1 MSSVGKSTKVYSGFA
16 PTQIPGCALWLDAAD
31 PSSLTLSGSSVTQ
44 WRDKSGN
51 GNHTTGSS
59 GTTTY
64 RTNGI
69 STRGS
74 LYFNSTYLTG
84 GFAST
89 FTGTEMSCFIVASVS
104 SSSSQYSRLLSL
116 GRPGVPDQDSTSTCI
131 PFVKNA
137 GVAQIYAVNNN
148 VGSPPNNV
156 AYDTPFLSRTYF
168 LSNLIANNV
177 NGSTTF
183 NTVSTTASFNITSY
197 GLGISTSTADA
208 SRYTGEIC
216 EIICYFGSSLTT
228 SQAQQI
234 EGYLAQKWGL
244 ASVMPATHPFGLSIA
259 PSPQSFSPTDLTGCA
274 VWLDA
279 YKVNGLTTPA
289 DNSSVSSWVNLV
301 GGSNFTQATSSRRPT
316 FLSNGLTNGY
326 PAVFF
331 NSSNTT
337 ASIQYLFAGPNV
349 QTTKDVSVFYVS
361 RYTDVG
367 GGQTQ
372 LDLRKDAGGIALRTF
387 KVADYQIRDSAGNLY
402 TMSYTPTTA
411 PSIKSYRDTLN
422 TIFGYLNGSQ
432 VASSTGVYDQQA
444 ADSNGIYLGCHFD
457 SYNNSDFAA
466 VTFSKVYF
474 SEVIIYNRYLSIGE
488 QQQVEGYLAWK
499 WGLIPSIPS
508 PHPYKLALPYVRQF
522 SPRDIAG
529 CILWL
534 DAADTSVFN
543 GGSTWTDKSG
553 TGNHAVNGTP
563 GASAM
568 PTVTTWSTGTNAAR
582 FVTASKNSMK
592 TTNNIPNL
600 NVTYFVVARMN
611 DVTALGRIMINNV
624 DGQRQINA
632 TANFPSTVFGYGSGS
647 AAQANMLSVTQSQ
660 AFQVC
665 LTVASG
671 STGFIGYGNGTLG
684 GNTNTS
690 TSSPSKHY
698 FGSADSDGGYMSG
711 DIAEILIYNT
721 VLSTAQRQQVEGYL
735 AWKWNLTTNLPA
747 AHPFEDKPPYAQPF
761 LPTNIAGC
769 SMWLDAADT
778 GSVVLSGSNVTQ
790 WSDKSGN
797 GRNAVVSSTAF
808 ATYSNSGLYFANSLY
823 TTTLSASPTS
833 ETLFLV
839 FNNTS
844 SSNTGAIIGAYGG
857 GREIAN
863 YDSNRTVGIV
873 KAQIAWG
880 PYANFPAFNA
890 KYMAACIV
898 SPTATKVI
906 VNGGTS
912 ITTGSAITFSSISN
926 TILGREAGV
935 DFGVT
940 GIMHEVISFNSVL
953 SDTQRQQIEGYLAWK
968 WGLTSFLSV
977 GHPFKYSAPS
987 YYIPPFTPTD
997 LVGCALWLDAAD
1009 STSLTLSGSNVSA
1022 WRDKSPSSLALTLT
1036 GTPTWSSNS
1045 VNFTGTQYFTNST
1058 ISLNLSAMTVF
1069 LVGHTL
1075 SGSQNGGFMSFVPI
1089 PNGTDYNQSNAI
1101 AYTIDTFTAG
1111 TLATTFNYGVSSLTR
1126 TYTSPTNPFL
1136 FTHVQSGTA
1145 MTLYGLGTSFYTTT
1159 TNFTPGTTTGLTIG
1173 ARYQTGNGVVS
1184 AYLTGNVK
1192 EILIYNTALTTT
1204 QRQMVE
1210 NYLAWKWGLN
1220 QSLVVRPNVRPLPLY
1235 TRPINPLD
1243 ITGCALWLDAADATS
1258 LTLSGSNVTAWADKS
1273 GNARNA
1279 TGYNNT
1285 ATYNASG
1292 LNTGYPGLEFSSTK
1306 SMRSS
1311 VASGVFSTAVS
1322 GFVVYKFTGSVN
1334 LSAAYGLVTR
1344 TVSSTNGAPTPF
1356 DMYSYNGASYRL
1368 IGNGTSY
1375 TLSTASPNYIT
1386 NTTPTLY
1393 TFGVQSSANTT
1404 WNESINGTSAVIT
1417 TSGGTGA
1424 TYGDTGSFV
1433 VIGGRL
1439 DTAVYFQGVI
1449 SEVIFYNTALTT
1461 TQRQQIEAYLA
1472 WKWGLIPNIPAPH
1485 PFKRFPSL
1493 TTTFAPAQLSGLS
1506 LWLDAADPDTVVTT
1520 AAAVTQWRDKSG
1532 NGRHTAAA
1540 TSGIVQGTPMNGLR
1554 TLRFPNGESFTTPS
1568 FAMSAYARTFFC
1580 VMRITATPFPSDGNY
1595 YSLIP
1600 LAESN
1605 LNTGGLFYSHFRAP
1619 SPYGWY
1625 VTAGCWNVG
1634 DFPSSGPM
1642 YTSATGLNSQP
1653 VMFTVSRSAAST
1665 GYISYNGTSYTPS
1678 FSTTNAYITTSLA
1691 YSVPRNTTNL
1701 FYGSEICEIIY
1712 YNAGLTT
1719 PQIQQVE
1726 GYLAWKWG
1734 LVGNLPSTHPYKKFT
1749 P

>member
-499 WGLIPSIPS
+499 WGVIPSIPS

-823 TTTLSASPTS
+823 TTTLSASPTN

-873 KAQIAWG
+873 KAQIVWG

-1036 GTPTWSSNS
+1036 GTPTWTANS

-1058 ISLNLSAMTVF
+1058 ISLNLSTMTVF
-1069 LVGHTL
+1069 LVGYTL

-1192 EILIYNTALTTT
+1192 EIIVYNTALTTT

-1220 QSLVVRPNVRPLPLY
+1220 QSLVARPNVRPLPLY

-1243 ITGCALWLDAADATS
+1243 IEGCALWLDAADAST
-1258 LTLSGSNVTAWADKS
+1258 LTLSGSNVTTWRDKS
-1273 GNARNA
+1273 GNGRNA
-1279 TGYNNT
+1279 TGTGSMPLQVFNNGLSGIVLSGDTTYFNYTSGVINNT
-1285 ATYNASG
+1285 S
-1292 LNTGYPGLEFSSTK
+1292 
-1306 SMRSS
+1306 
-1311 VASGVFSTAVS
+1311 
-1322 GFVVYKFTGSVN
+1322 N
-1334 LSAAYGLVTR
+1334 LSAFVVATFGSMGTGDWRRLLSFGDPDYNATSNAVAFNRYTTSNQITFERAGYPV
-1344 TVSSTNGAPTPF
+1344 PT
-1356 DMYSYNGASYRL
+1356 
-1368 IGNGTSY
+1368 I
-1375 TLSTASPNYIT
+1375 TLSPPSKFVGSVLF
-1386 NTTPTLY
+1386 TPT
-1393 TFGVQSSANTT
+1393 GTT
-1404 WNESINGTSAVIT
+1404 QYINGSLNATLSGTYAAFNYSQYNIGRY
-1417 TSGGTGA
+1417 SGGG
-1424 TYGDTGSFV
+1424 YGWT
-1433 VIGGRL
+1433 
-1439 DTAVYFQGVI
+1439 GVI
-1449 SEVIFYNTALTT
+1449 CEVIVFNSSLTDA
-1461 TQRQQIEAYLA
+1461 QRQQVEGYLA